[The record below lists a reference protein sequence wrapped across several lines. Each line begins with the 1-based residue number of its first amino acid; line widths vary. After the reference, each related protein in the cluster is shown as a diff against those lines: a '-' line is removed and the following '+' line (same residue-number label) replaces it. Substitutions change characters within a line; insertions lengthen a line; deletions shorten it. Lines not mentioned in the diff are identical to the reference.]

1 MNIRDR
7 KNLLLTVGMTTAVIC
22 IVVLFFFR
30 TSVFVKILSGI
41 VNLIMPFIFG
51 IVIAYL
57 LRPICLFFEKLF
69 TKCFDRKK
77 TGKRNGLFRI
87 CSILLSLTLMLVF
100 LTLLILAVLPELI
113 NSISGLLSQLPS
125 AMDQFEIWIQSLD
138 KGDVSHEIVT
148 SIETTL
154 DTLSENLTSF
164 LQTDLLPHLQTIVSD
179 VTSSFMDI
187 LNIVKNFG
195 LGCIISAYILGS
207 WERFCMQIKLIVY
220 AVFPKRAADWIREE
234 IHYTDRMFSGFIHGK
249 LLDSL
254 IIGIS
259 CFIFCTIVRMPY
271 TMLITIIIGVTNIIP
286 FFGPYLGAIPSAVLV
301 LTESP
306 SKCLL
311 FVVFIIVLQQIDGNL
326 LNPRILGNRLGLSS
340 FWILFS
346 ILFFGSM
353 WGFIGMLVGTP
364 LFAVL
369 YDLIRRLTVFLL
381 NKRGQ
386 HSLEE
391 EYRKKYPAD

>member
-7 KNLLLTVGMTTAVIC
+7 KNLLLTVGMTTGVIC

-77 TGKRNGLFRI
+77 TGKRKGLFRI

-326 LNPRILGNRLGLSS
+326 LNPRILGNKLGLSS

>member
-41 VNLIMPFIFG
+41 VTLIMPFIYG

-69 TKCFDRKK
+69 AKCFDRKK

-87 CSILLSLTLMLVF
+87 CSIMLSLILMLVF
-100 LTLLILAVLPELI
+100 LTLLVLAVLPELI
-113 NSISGLLSQLPS
+113 NSISRLLSQLPS
-125 AMDQFEIWIQSLD
+125 ALDQFEIWIQSLD
-138 KGDVSHEIVT
+138 KGDISHEIVT

-164 LQTDLLPHLQTIVSD
+164 LQTDLLPYLQTIVSD

-220 AVFPKRAADWIREE
+220 AVFPKKAADWLREE
-234 IHYTDRMFSGFIHGK
+234 VHYTDRMFSGFIHGK

-259 CFIFCTIVRMPY
+259 CFIFCSIARMPY

-286 FFGPYLGAIPSAVLV
+286 FFGPYLGAIPSAILV
-301 LTESP
+301 LTVSP

-311 FVVFIIVLQQIDGNL
+311 FVVFIIVLQQVDGNL
-326 LNPRILGNRLGLSS
+326 VNPRILGNKLGLSS

-391 EYRKKYPAD
+391 EYRKKDPAD

>member
-41 VNLIMPFIFG
+41 VMLIMPFIYG

-69 TKCFDRKK
+69 SKCFDRKK

-87 CSILLSLTLMLVF
+87 CSIMLSLILMLVF
-100 LTLLILAVLPELI
+100 LTLLVLAVLPELI

-125 AMDQFEIWIQSLD
+125 ALDQFEIWIQSLD
-138 KGDVSHEIVT
+138 KGDISHEIVT

-164 LQTDLLPHLQTIVSD
+164 LQTDLLPYLQTIVSD

-220 AVFPKRAADWIREE
+220 AVFPKKAADWLREE
-234 IHYTDRMFSGFIHGK
+234 VHYTDRMFSGFIHGK

-254 IIGIS
+254 IIGVC
-259 CFIFCTIVRMPY
+259 CFIFCTIARMPY

-286 FFGPYLGAIPSAVLV
+286 FFGPYLGAIPSAILV

-306 SKCLL
+306 SKCLI

-353 WGFIGMLVGTP
+353 WGFIGMLIGTP

-369 YDLIRRLTVFLL
+369 YDLIRRLVVFLL
-381 NKRGQ
+381 KKRGQ
-386 HSLEE
+386 NSLEE
-391 EYRKKYPAD
+391 EYRKKYPAE

>member
-1 MNIRDR
+1 M
-7 KNLLLTVGMTTAVIC
+7 
-22 IVVLFFFR
+22 
-30 TSVFVKILSGI
+30 
-41 VNLIMPFIFG
+41 
-51 IVIAYL
+51 
-57 LRPICLFFEKLF
+57 
-69 TKCFDRKK
+69 
-77 TGKRNGLFRI
+77 
-87 CSILLSLTLMLVF
+87 LSLILMLVF
-100 LTLLILAVLPELI
+100 LTLLVLAVLPELI
-113 NSISGLLSQLPS
+113 NSISRLLSQLPS
-125 AMDQFEIWIQSLD
+125 ALDQFEIWIQSLD
-138 KGDVSHEIVT
+138 KGDISHEIVT

-164 LQTDLLPHLQTIVSD
+164 LQTDLLPYLQTIVSD

-301 LTESP
+301 LTVSP

-311 FVVFIIVLQQIDGNL
+311 FVVFIIVLQQIDRNL
-326 LNPRILGNRLGLSS
+326 LNPRILGNKLGLSS